1 MDTKFSVA
9 IHVIIIILESPNPIS
24 SDQMAESV
32 GTNASYIRKILSLL
46 KKAGIIQSH
55 RGTGAY
61 VLNTTPDKLI
71 LLSIYKSVMD
81 NGEIHLLD
89 IHQNPYDQCIVGKH
103 IKPVLG
109 SMFNKIEEA
118 FVRQLSIMTLRD
130 CINEIKKQIQ

>member
-1 MDTKFSVA
+1 MPA
-9 IHVIIIILESPNPIS
+9 IYERFYPCWKKQESS
-24 SDQMAESV
+24 KATEGQEHM
-32 GTNASYIRKILSLL
+32 YW
-46 KKAGIIQSH
+46 KK
-55 RGTGAY
+55 
-61 VLNTTPDKLI
+61 TPDELT

-89 IHQNPYDQCIVGKH
+89 IHQNPNDQCIVGKH
-103 IKPVLG
+103 IKPVLE